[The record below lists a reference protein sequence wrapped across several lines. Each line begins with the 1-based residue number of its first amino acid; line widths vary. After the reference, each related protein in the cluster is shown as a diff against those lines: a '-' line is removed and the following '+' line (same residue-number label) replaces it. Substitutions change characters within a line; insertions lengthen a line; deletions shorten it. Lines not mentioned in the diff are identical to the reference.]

1 MAMSGFDSV
10 VQDLVLTA
18 VLEEYDQVARHADS
32 RSSARSNSREQRW
45 RVVTALVFAPDR
57 EVRFASD
64 SPVEE
69 SGLEPLVPLQSQHDP
84 RHRPH
89 VADRQHPNCITN
101 PPCQF

>member
-10 VQDLVLTA
+10 VQDLVITA

-69 SGLEPLVPLQSQHDP
+69 ADSNRWSHFRVSTTRGPMSPTASIRIALLIPL
-84 RHRPH
+84 
-89 VADRQHPNCITN
+89 A
-101 PPCQF
+101 